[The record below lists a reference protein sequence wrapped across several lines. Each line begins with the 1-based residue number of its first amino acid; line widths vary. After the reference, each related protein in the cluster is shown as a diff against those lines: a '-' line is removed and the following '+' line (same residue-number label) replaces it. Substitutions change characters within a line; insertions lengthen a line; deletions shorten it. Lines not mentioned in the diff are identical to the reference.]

1 LCEKIVLKIIV
12 LIEKI
17 AYGYLLITWIIW
29 NN

>member
-1 LCEKIVLKIIV
+1 MIVLKQCIV

-17 AYGYLLITWIIW
+17 AYAYLLITWIIW